1 MLRSNQGSIRPRT
14 LPFQPS
20 ARLPLGSQAAQHRGE
35 YRQAA
40 GSPDHYGIAVM
51 ARILR
56 FALLALMAI
65 ASAVFIYGMV
75 QEFNRLPPQ
84 SATTGQGNPSPR

>member
-1 MLRSNQGSIRPRT
+1 
-14 LPFQPS
+14 
-20 ARLPLGSQAAQHRGE
+20 
-35 YRQAA
+35 
-40 GSPDHYGIAVM
+40 M

-84 SATTGQGNPSPR
+84 SATTGQGNPQPH